1 MSKETA
7 PHPARWWKREDDGKL
22 LCYLCPRYCRIG
34 EGQTGFCYIRQNRA
48 DELVTAGYGRPTG
61 FAVDP
66 IEKKPLSHFLPG
78 TGTLSF
84 GTVGCNLGCKFCQNW
99 DISKARSDE
108 RSSFFVSPER
118 VVELAGSEGCPSISY
133 TYNDPVI
140 FGEYVVDISKIAREQ
155 GLKNVMVTAGYIT
168 EEVREEVFRFID
180 AANVDL
186 KAFSE
191 DFYYKLTLSH
201 IEPVKETLKWLCK
214 ETDIWVEITTLLI
227 PGLNDSDEEIRRE
240 VEWIM
245 ENLGDSVPVHF
256 TAFHPDYRMIDRP
269 ATPPETLQRAREIA
283 HEIGLKFV
291 YVGNVHDAEG
301 STTYCPGCRK
311 AVIERDW
318 HSILAYRLQG
328 DRCPDCGAGIPGRF
342 EKVDHTGPRWR
353 RMFFTR

>member
-1 MSKETA
+1 MAVNAT
-7 PHPARWWKREDDGKL
+7 PHPAGWWKREDDGRL

-34 EGQTGFCYIRQNRA
+34 EGQIGFCYIRQNRGG
-48 DELVTAGYGRPTG
+48 ELVSMGYGRPTG

-78 TGTLSF
+78 TGVLSF

-118 VVELAGSEGCPSISY
+118 VVELAESEGCPSIAY

-140 FGEYVVDISKIAREQ
+140 FGEYVVDISRIARER

-168 EEVREEVFRFID
+168 EEAREEVFRHID

-191 DFYYKLTLSH
+191 DFYHKLTLSR
-201 IEPVKETLKWLCK
+201 IGPVKDTLKWLHN
-214 ETDIWVEITTLLI
+214 ETDVWIEITTLLI
-227 PGLNDSDEEIRRE
+227 PGLNDSNEEIRRE
-240 VEWIM
+240 TEWIG

-256 TAFHPDYRMIDRP
+256 TAFHPDYRMTDRP
-269 ATPPETLQRAREIA
+269 RTPPETLLRARGIA
-283 HEIGLKFV
+283 QDLGLKFV

-301 STTYCPGCRK
+301 STTYCPSCRK
-311 AVIERDW
+311 ALIERDW
-318 HSILAYRLQG
+318 HSVLTYRLLG
-328 DRCPDCGAGIPGRF
+328 DQCPDCHRKIPGRF
-342 EKVDHTGPRWR
+342 EKVGDSDSAYR
-353 RMFFTR
+353 RMFFAP